1 MRWLANAVWTPVLK
15 SWEPGPNPEVEWAIA
30 ASMVVRLWNCLLA
43 FCPFTELTP
52 VAWSVRPGVSK
63 SFE

>member
-1 MRWLANAVWTPVLK
+1 MRAWTVRWVAYAVWTPVLK
-15 SWEPGPNPEVEWAIA
+15 SCEPGRKPEVVWAID

-52 VAWSVRPGVSK
+52 VA
-63 SFE
+63 